1 MRRVHLFEFTDQA
14 WFPELLR
21 SSALA
26 FLETMYRLSREASRL
41 FATKIL
47 EVMQET
53 NTFEI
58 TDLASGATG
67 PILHITQEL
76 RQLRGE
82 QTGVTMTDKFPAHS
96 GMEKV
101 AAFNDPM
108 IRYLSQS
115 IDATNVPE
123 ALSGIRTIFGAF
135 HHFAPDLASKVLRDA
150 FEQRRS
156 IVIFEVAARKFPL
169 LLSSCF
175 LPLIVVF
182 ITPLIR
188 PRRVSQWLL
197 TYVIPILPFVIAWDG
212 FVSVLRTYT
221 PDELREMTKDLHA
234 VDYRWEIGELAVK
247 GVPVKVPY
255 LIGVAQSG

>member
-1 MRRVHLFEFTDQA
+1 MRRVQLFEFTDHA
-14 WFPELLR
+14 WFPQVLR

-53 NTFEI
+53 NSFEI

-76 RQLRGE
+76 RHLRGE
-82 QTGVTMTDKFPAHS
+82 ATSVTMTDKYPAQS

-101 AAFNDPM
+101 AALNDPM

-115 IDATNVPE
+115 IDATSVPE

-135 HHFAPDLASKVLRDA
+135 HHFAPDVARAVLRDA

-156 IVIFEVAARKFPL
+156 IAIFEVAARRLPL
-169 LLSSCF
+169 LLASLC
-175 LPLIVVF
+175 LPLIVVL
-182 ITPLIR
+182 ITPRIR
-188 PRRVSQWLL
+188 PLRSSQWLL

-221 PDELREMTKDLHA
+221 PDELREMTTDLHA
-234 VDYRWEIGELAVK
+234 VDYRWEIGELAVR

-255 LIGVAQSG
+255 LIGVSHHG